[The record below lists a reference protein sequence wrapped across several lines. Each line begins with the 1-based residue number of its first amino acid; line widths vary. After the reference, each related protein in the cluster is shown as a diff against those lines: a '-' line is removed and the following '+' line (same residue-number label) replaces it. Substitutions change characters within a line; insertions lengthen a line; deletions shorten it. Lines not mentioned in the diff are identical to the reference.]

1 MNHRSIAADVNALP
15 LVADWP
21 AGYRSSPEQLAFQLI
36 TRSQAVRSQVLL
48 LVPPSHTQAHYFP
61 EGSFETMRLAAEAG
75 REPLR
80 HVLAHDEQ
88 ANLPIIALR
97 LVGEG
102 FGMLAPILPRRAELE
117 VGVSIATRTLAPSPT
132 AQHAA
137 LDLDGVLAGSVW
149 AREQLLANGARAAT
163 VVPTAVDFEL
173 FRPAARRG
181 DLAPHFVIYSAGG
194 LSHRKGQ
201 DIVLRAVA
209 AFRQRHPDTI
219 LLTAWQAALPER
231 ASDIM
236 HAGLVDTPPALE
248 GGRLALTRWA
258 VPFGIPEGALLDVGD
273 VPQAALANLLSEVD
287 VALFPN
293 RAEYDQNTRLLE
305 CLAAGVPVIA
315 SDNTGHRDI
324 LDARDMWPLTEQRPL
339 RGAPIVG
346 TDGWG
351 ESSIDEIVA
360 HLEWMYAHREDA
372 RRTAS
377 AARARIAGHAWD
389 PVLRSIDEAVRHFAR

>member
-1 MNHRSIAADVNALP
+1 MSPRSIAAVNALP

-21 AGYRSSPEQLAFQLI
+21 AGHRTSPEQLAFQLI
-36 TRSQAVRSQVLL
+36 TRPHALRSPVMVQ
-48 LVPPSHTQAHYFP
+48 VPPSYAGGQYFP
-61 EGSFETMRLAAEAG
+61 PGGLETMQRAIDAA
-75 REPLR
+75 REPMR
-80 HVLAHDEQ
+80 RVLAHNER

-102 FGMLAPILPRRAELE
+102 FSMLRPVLPRRAALE
-117 VGVSIATRTLAPSPT
+117 VGVSIAARTLAPSPL
-132 AQHAA
+132 ARRAA
-137 LDLDGVLAGSVW
+137 LDLDGVLAGSAW
-149 AREQLLANGARAAT
+149 ACEQLRANGARAAT
-163 VVPTAVDFEL
+163 VVPTGVDYEL

-181 DLAPHFVIYSAGG
+181 DLASHFVIFSAGS

-209 AFRQRHPDTI
+209 AFRERHPETI
-219 LLTAWQAALPER
+219 LLTAWQAPMAER
-231 ASDIM
+231 ALDIV
-236 HAGLVDTPPALE
+236 HAELVEAPPALE
-248 GGRLALTRWA
+248 AGRLALKPWA
-258 VPFGIPEGALLDVGD
+258 VPFGMPDGALVDLGE
-273 VPQAALANLLSEVD
+273 VPQAVLANLLSEVD
-287 VALFPN
+287 VALFPS

-339 RGAPIVG
+339 RGAPIEG

-351 ESSIDEIVA
+351 ESSIDEIIA

-372 RRTAS
+372 RRKAA

-389 PVLRSIDEAVRHFAR
+389 PVLRSIDEAVRRFAR

>member
-1 MNHRSIAADVNALP
+1 MNHRSIAAVNALP

-21 AGYRSSPEQLAFQLI
+21 AGHRSSPEQLAFQLI
-36 TRSQAVRSQVLL
+36 TRSQALRSQVLL
-48 LVPPSHTQAHYFP
+48 LVAPSYAQAHYFP
-61 EGSFETMRLAAEAG
+61 EGSIETMRLAIEAG
-75 REPLR
+75 REPTR
-80 HVLAHDEQ
+80 RVLAHDEQ
-88 ANLPIIALR
+88 VDLPVIALR
-97 LVGEG
+97 LLGEG
-102 FGMLAPILPRRAELE
+102 FGMLAPILPRRAALE
-117 VGVSIATRTLAPSPT
+117 VGVSIAARTLAPSPT
-132 AQHAA
+132 AQRAA
-137 LDLDGVLAGSVW
+137 LDLDGVLAGSAW
-149 AREQLLANGARAAT
+149 ACEQLLANGARAVT
-163 VVPTAVDFEL
+163 VVPTGVDFEL

-181 DLAPHFVIYSAGG
+181 DLAQHFVIYSAGG

-209 AFRQRHPDTI
+209 AFRERHPDTI

-231 ASDIM
+231 ASDIR

-248 GGRLALTRWA
+248 GGRLAFTPWA
-258 VPFGIPEGALLDVGD
+258 VPFGIPEGALIDVGD
-273 VPQAALANLLSEVD
+273 VPQAVLANLLSEVD

-339 RGAPIVG
+339 RGAPIAG

-372 RRTAS
+372 RRTAA